1 MLIALLVLA
10 DIFAIIASF
19 TLTTYVWLGYGEMDQ
34 LANVLL
40 TIIPMYI
47 VLALNNKAYQINVLK
62 HLWKN
67 VSRGVIALLLAIS
80 SMLLIL
86 FFFKISTEFSRM
98 MFSIGTLGATSIIIL
113 TRSFIF
119 KFGKY
124 YIGDSPDI
132 DLCIFDDIP
141 IDEKRFDG
149 VGVIEASDYDLIAD
163 PSDAGAVTRL
173 GQLALGMDHVIVYCS
188 PEKRESW
195 VFMLRALDVKS
206 EIAVPELDSI
216 APLAIKQRGSRVS
229 LLISAGHL
237 RWDQRIVKRAFD
249 LIVGL
254 IAFIVVMPILIV
266 TAIAIKL
273 ESKGPVLFKQERIGL
288 GNRLFTMYKFRSMR
302 IDEADTHGIKL
313 TERNDPRLTAVGDFI
328 RRTSIDE
335 IPQLFNVLGGS
346 MSLIGPR
353 PHAPQSKA
361 GTFLYWEIEQRYW
374 HRHCIK
380 PGITGL
386 AQVSGY
392 RGTTFVEDD
401 LRQRLNSDL
410 IYVANWSLLNDIK
423 IILKTFAVLRHQ
435 NAF

>member
-1 MLIALLVLA
+1 MLIALLALA
-10 DIFAIIASF
+10 DIFAIIVSF
-19 TLTTYVWLGYGEMDQ
+19 TLTTYVWLGYGGMNQ
-34 LANVLL
+34 LVNVLL
-40 TIIPMYI
+40 IIIPMYI
-47 VLALNNKAYQINVLK
+47 VLALNNKAYQTNVLK
-62 HLWKN
+62 NLWKN
-67 VSRGVIALLLAIS
+67 VNRGVIALLLATG

-86 FFFKISTEFSRM
+86 FFFKISTEFSRVI
-98 MFSIGTLGATSIIIL
+98 FGFGTLGATFIIIL

-124 YIGDSPDI
+124 YIGDSPDV

-141 IDEKRFDG
+141 IDEKRFDD
-149 VGVIEASDYDLIAD
+149 VGVIEASDYDLVAD
-163 PSDAGAVTRL
+163 PSDADAVTRL
-173 GQLALGMDHVIVYCS
+173 GQLALGMDHVIVYCP

-216 APLAIKQRGSRVS
+216 TPLAIKQRGSRVS

-237 RWDQRIVKRAFD
+237 RWDQGIIKRAFD

-254 IAFIVVMPILIV
+254 IAFIVAMPILIV

-302 IDEADTHGIKL
+302 TDVADAHGSKP
-313 TERNDPRLTAVGDFI
+313 TERNDLRITTVGDFI

-335 IPQLFNVLGGS
+335 IPQLFNVLRGS
-346 MSLIGPR
+346 MSLVGPR
-353 PHAPQSKA
+353 PHVPQGKA
-361 GTFLYWEIEQRYW
+361 GTSLYWEIEQRYW
-374 HRHCIK
+374 HRHCVK

-423 IILKTFAVLRHQ
+423 IILKTFAVLRHK